1 MFVTTK
7 GSLNNFRA
15 EYAGGILQG
24 DSQYTKLEGKTSW
37 FFPGFFFDETAFHFK
52 LSAGQVWENESG
64 KLPDFEKFYLGGINS
79 LRGFP
84 ARTIGV
90 NASDVF
96 FDADKVSG
104 GKNMWF
110 SNVEYLFPI
119 IKQGGLRGVLFYDIG
134 NVYDKEWDFNDTK
147 QDVGAGIRWL
157 SPMGPMRLEWAHVID
172 PEDYEDDSNWEFS
185 MGGTF

>member
-7 GSLNNFRA
+7 GSLNSFRT
-15 EYAGGILQG
+15 EYAGGPLQG
-24 DSQYTKLEGKTSW
+24 DSEYTKVEGTTSW

-52 LSAGQVWENESG
+52 LAAGKVWENETDS
-64 KLPDFEKFYLGGINS
+64 LPDFEKFYLGGINS

-84 ARTIGV
+84 SRSIGV
-90 NASDVF
+90 NASDIF
-96 FDADKVSG
+96 YDPDKVSG

-110 SNVEYLFPI
+110 SNLEYLFPI
-119 IKQGGLRGVLFYDIG
+119 VKRGGLRGVIFYDVG
-134 NVYDKEWDFNDTK
+134 NVYDNEWDFNDTK
-147 QDVGAGIRWL
+147 QDVGAGLRWL

-185 MGGTF
+185 MGGNF